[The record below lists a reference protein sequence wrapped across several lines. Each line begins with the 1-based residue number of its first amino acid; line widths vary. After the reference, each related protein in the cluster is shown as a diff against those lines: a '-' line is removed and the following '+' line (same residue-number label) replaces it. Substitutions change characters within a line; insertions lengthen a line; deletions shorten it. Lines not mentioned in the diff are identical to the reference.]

1 MANYVCEQS
10 EASPGKTFT
19 ARILLLLSKI
29 RMTSCVPLCQ
39 IPEFSAQ
46 PFVRWQSRRASQIRQ
61 VKSASPEVAQPAKK
75 SGSRGRPSISPVLFI
90 FLPSHN
96 DFKQ

>member
-1 MANYVCEQS
+1 MRIFVPS
-10 EASPGKTFT
+10 FRIFSPAVRPLPMDGEP
-19 ARILLLLSKI
+19 IEI
-29 RMTSCVPLCQ
+29 R
-39 IPEFSAQ
+39 E
-46 PFVRWQSRRASQIRQ
+46 